1 MTKLE
6 ELEAEA
12 DRRRQD
18 FAHRLRKL
26 KPRLTPLGLA
36 DEALRRLDPQAEAV
50 AATGRA
56 LRRNPLPALPLLLGL
71 GWLVLETRKPPK
83 AVKAAKLKRKQTTLI
98 TSQEKEMK
106 R

>member
-1 MTKLE
+1 MTKLA

-18 FAHRLRKL
+18 FGKSLRKF

-36 DEALRRLDPQAEAV
+36 DEALRRLDPQAEAI
-50 AATGRA
+50 AATGRT

-71 GWLVLETRKPPK
+71 GWLVLEARKPAK
-83 AVKAAKLKRKQTTLI
+83 ARKPVQVRRNEKPMI
-98 TSQEKEMK
+98 TSQEKE
-106 R
+106 